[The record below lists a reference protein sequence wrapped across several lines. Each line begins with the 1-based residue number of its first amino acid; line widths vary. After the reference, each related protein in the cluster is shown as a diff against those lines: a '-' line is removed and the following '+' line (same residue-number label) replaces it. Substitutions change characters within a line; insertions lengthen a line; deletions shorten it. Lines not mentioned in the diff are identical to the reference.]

1 MKIRSRDAHNLHARL
16 ISMAKLLVHFIQSS
30 SGKFLLLS
38 CLVSVGKQAE
48 LARRHTKMEERKRCE
63 NVKLVRGRLI
73 H

>member
-1 MKIRSRDAHNLHARL
+1 MKIRFRDAHNLHARL
-16 ISMAKLLVHFIQSS
+16 ISMAKLRVHFIQSS

-48 LARRHTKMEERKRCE
+48 LARRHKMEERKRYE